1 MRHTRAPAK
10 CRHAPVPALRS
21 APSVYNRSLDEIHR
35 AQAQRRD
42 AALQMHPASQEAKNV
57 GLVLEGGGMRA
68 AYTGGVLDAF
78 LDEGVRL
85 PYVIGVSAGANAGSD
100 YVASQRERNHRVFVE
115 LAADPRYAGFA
126 NLLRERSWFGMRF
139 LFETLPDELA
149 PFHYDEFRRAAQTL
163 VVAVTDC
170 ATGRPVYYRQ
180 HDYDGRW
187 FVRTVQRASSSLP
200 VLSPPVMIEGRRCLD
215 GGVSDPLPLDRS
227 IADGNLRNVVVLT
240 RNAGYRKEQQ
250 PSWLGPLAA
259 LALPRYP
266 LLRRAM
272 RERHLKYNSSLDRL
286 AALEQAGQ
294 AFVLRPL
301 RPLVVDRLERDV
313 AALDAL
319 YRQGYKETLGRMA
332 ELKAWL
338 DAAA

>member
-1 MRHTRAPAK
+1 M
-10 CRHAPVPALRS
+10 
-21 APSVYNRSLDEIHR
+21 D
-35 AQAQRRD
+35 
-42 AALQMHPASQEAKNV
+42 PASQDVKNV

-100 YVASQRERNHRVFVE
+100 YVAGQRERNHKVFVE

-149 PFHYDEFRRAAQTL
+149 PFRYDAFQRTAQTL

-170 ATGRPVYYRQ
+170 ATGRPVYFRQ
-180 HDYDGRW
+180 HDHDVRW

-200 VLSPPVMIEGRRCLD
+200 VLSPPVEIEGRRCLD

-227 IADGNLRNVVVLT
+227 IADGNPRNVVVLT

-250 PSWLGPLAA
+250 PYWLGPLAA

-272 RERHLKYNSSLDRL
+272 RGRHLRYNASLDRL
-286 AALEQAGQ
+286 ATLERAGQ

-301 RPLVVDRLERDV
+301 KPLMVDRLERDV
-313 AALDAL
+313 DALDAL
-319 YRQGYKETLGRMA
+319 YQQGYEETLGRVS

-338 DAAA
+338 EAAGR